1 MNASLN
7 VGVIGVGN
15 MGGAMAARLLSLGHR
30 VVVRD
35 IRPEAEA
42 ALARPGAQ
50 VAPSPAAVAKIADFI
65 VIAVVDA
72 AQNEAVLFDETQA
85 VVAGLMRHHVVLLT
99 STIAPADAASLAQRI
114 AATGAAVLD
123 APVSGGPQRARDGS
137 MSMMIGATDAD
148 VARAQPLLAAL
159 SSAVFRVGEKPGQGA
174 AMKLVN
180 NMLAAVNLV
189 AAGEACALA
198 ARAGLD
204 LAAVSKVVNGSS
216 GQSWIFAE
224 RAARLLA
231 GDAMPRAHV
240 SLLAKDSALAAE
252 FARELGLA
260 CDLGKVAAREFADAL
275 VAGLADADDSA
286 MLRRR

>member
-1 MNASLN
+1 MSESMK

-15 MGGAMAARLLSLGHR
+15 MGGAMAARLLALGHR

-42 ALARPGAQ
+42 VLKQLGAL
-50 VAPSPAAVAKIADFI
+50 VAANPAAVAQAADFI

-72 AQNEAVLFDETQA
+72 AQNEAVLFDELHAAAASLTP
-85 VVAGLMRHHVVLLT
+85 RHVVLLT
-99 STIAPADAASLAQRI
+99 STIAPADAASLAHRI
-114 AATGAAVLD
+114 AARGAAALD

-137 MSMMIGATDAD
+137 MSLMIGATDAD
-148 VARAQPLLAAL
+148 CARAQPLLAAL
-159 SSAVFRVGEKPGQGA
+159 SSSVFRVGEQPGQGA

-189 AAGEACALA
+189 AAGEACAVA

-204 LAAVSKVVNGSS
+204 LATVSRVVNASS

-231 GDAMPRAHV
+231 GDVSPRAHV
-240 SLLAKDSALAAE
+240 SLLAKDSALAAA
-252 FARELGLA
+252 FAQELGVTCA
-260 CDLGKVAAREFADAL
+260 LGQVAATEFADAL
-275 VAGLADADDSA
+275 RAGLADADDSA
-286 MLRRR
+286 MLRRG